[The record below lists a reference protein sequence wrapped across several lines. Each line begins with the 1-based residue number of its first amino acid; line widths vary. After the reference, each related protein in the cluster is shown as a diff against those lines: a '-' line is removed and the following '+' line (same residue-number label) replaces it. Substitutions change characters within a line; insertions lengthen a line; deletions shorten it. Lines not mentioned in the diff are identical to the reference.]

1 MSLKHKARCKDCK
14 AAVLRMLQGFAT
26 VTPGWRSGWTTHI
39 DEILRDP
46 ANPGRV
52 LSEIYNA
59 LVPYRG
65 FDSFAVTKR
74 LPPCDFLVSGSPPF
88 LVEFDESQHF
98 TVPRRLAFGADSLGL
113 VPWLR

>member
-65 FDSFAVTKR
+65 FDPLL
-74 LPPCDFLVSGSPPF
+74 LPKGCHLATFLC
-88 LVEFDESQHF
+88 L
-98 TVPRRLAFGADSLGL
+98 VPRHFLSSSTSRSTSLCLDG
-113 VPWLR
+113 